1 MLLERLD
8 PERSLQL
15 ISTPPQFG
23 EHPQG
28 NMEQKRVVSDKTSK
42 INELRIDRSQR
53 EAPRP
58 RGWLWGAAALLVAGA
73 GAVVWWSLVRG
84 NEAVVKTAV
93 VREVAAASEGAVL
106 DASGYV
112 TARRKAT
119 VSSKITGKVIDVL
132 VEEGMEVKRGQIL
145 ARLDDSIQSK
155 NLALVQAQLESSRS
169 AVQESRVRLRESEL
183 NLNRVRELVDREV
196 DSQANLDAAQ
206 ASVDSL
212 KARIDLGVDDVQV
225 AEQLVLLRRQEL
237 EDTVI
242 RAPFDG
248 VAISKD
254 AQPGEMVSPVSAGGG
269 FTRTGIT
276 TIVDM
281 SSLEIEVDV
290 NEAYINRVRPAQRV
304 EAVLDAYADWQI
316 PAKVI
321 TTIPAADRQNATVR
335 VRIGFDALEP
345 RILPDMSVKVT
356 FLGSEQPE
364 GQTGRVRLVIPRD
377 AMRRVGGKDAVFVMA
392 NGHVE
397 RRAVRFGAASGNEIE
412 VVSGLAAGEIV
423 VVEGPDTLA
432 DGDSVLV
439 R

>member
-1 MLLERLD
+1 MSLERLD
-8 PERSLQL
+8 SERALQL
-15 ISTPPQFG
+15 LSTPPQAG
-23 EHPQG
+23 GHPLDS
-28 NMEQKRVVSDKTSK
+28 MEQKRDVSDKTEK

-53 EAPRP
+53 ETPRP
-58 RGWLWGAAALLVAGA
+58 KGWLWVAAALFVAAA
-73 GAVVWWSLVRG
+73 GTVVWWSLGRSA
-84 NEAVVKTAV
+84 EAAVTTAV
-93 VREVAAASEGAVL
+93 VREVTTASEGAVL

-119 VSSKITGKVIDVL
+119 VSSKITGKVIEVL
-132 VEEGMEVKRGQIL
+132 VEEGMEVKRGQVL
-145 ARLDDSIQSK
+145 ARLDGSIQSK
-155 NLALVQAQLESSRS
+155 NLALTQAQLESSRS

-212 KARIDLGVDDVQV
+212 EARIDLGVENVEV
-225 AEQLVLLRRQEL
+225 AEQLVLLRQAEL

-290 NEAYINRVRPAQRV
+290 NEAYINRVHTRQRV
-304 EAVLDAYADWQI
+304 EAVLDAYPNWQI

-321 TTIPAADRQNATVR
+321 TTIPAADRQKATVR
-335 VRIGFDALEP
+335 VRIGFNELDP
-345 RILPDMSVKVT
+345 RILPDMGVKVT
-356 FLGSEQPE
+356 FLGSEKPE
-364 GQTGRVRLVIPRD
+364 GHAERIRLIIPRD
-377 AMRRVGGKDAVFVMA
+377 AMRRVGGKDVVFVVA

-397 RRAVRFGAASGNEIE
+397 RRAVRFGAASGNEME
-412 VVSGLAAGEIV
+412 VVSGLAAGEKV

-432 DGDSVLV
+432 DGDSVSV
-439 R
+439 K

>member
-1 MLLERLD
+1 MSRERLD
-8 PERSLQL
+8 SERALHL
-15 ISTPPQFG
+15 LSTPPQVG
-23 EHPQG
+23 RHPSDST
-28 NMEQKRVVSDKTSK
+28 EQKRDVSDKTEK

-53 EAPRP
+53 ETPRP
-58 RGWLWGAAALLVAGA
+58 RGWLWGAAALLVAVA
-73 GAVVWWSLVRG
+73 GALVLWSLGRSSG
-84 NEAVVKTAV
+84 DVVKTDV
-93 VREVAAASEGAVL
+93 VREVTTASQDAVL

-119 VSSKITGKVIDVL
+119 VSSKITGKVVEVL
-132 VEEGMEVKRGQIL
+132 VEEGMEVKRGQVL

-183 NLNRVRELVDREV
+183 NLNRVRELVEREV
-196 DSQANLDAAQ
+196 DSEANLDAAE
-206 ASVDSL
+206 ASVDSFN
-212 KARIDLGVDDVQV
+212 ARIDLGVKDVEV
-225 AEQLVLLRRQEL
+225 AEQFVLLRRQEL

-290 NEAYINRVRPAQRV
+290 NEAYINRVRPEQRV
-304 EAVLDAYADWQI
+304 GAVLDAYPDWQI

-335 VRIGFDALEP
+335 VRIGFDELDP

-364 GQTGRVRLVIPRD
+364 GQTERVRLVIPRD
-377 AMRRVGGKDAVFVMA
+377 AMRRVGGKDVVFVVA

-423 VVEGPDTLA
+423 VIEGPDTLA
-432 DGDSVLV
+432 DGDSVSV